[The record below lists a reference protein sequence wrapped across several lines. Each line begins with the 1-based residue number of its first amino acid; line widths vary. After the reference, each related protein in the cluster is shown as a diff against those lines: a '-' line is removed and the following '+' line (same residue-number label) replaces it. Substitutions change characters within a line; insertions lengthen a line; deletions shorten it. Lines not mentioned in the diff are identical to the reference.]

1 MIKKLLFT
9 AFARLI
15 GAAATLFMVVAG
27 ASLLGPEQYGRVA
40 LFLLAV
46 TILALATDLVTG
58 GMVYFASR
66 YPQRALL
73 IRSYMWTVLIAGLAT
88 LIGLVLSKFPVLY
101 EIIVP
106 AGTAPHIIIVAVLA
120 SFCATHQNILLGLEK
135 IKQYNI
141 SVILQYMVLPPT
153 FILLIWWSGSAKLQ
167 HYIYSLYLSYI
178 VGWLVAAF
186 FSRRFAL
193 PAIQYSIGNL
203 NKEIF
208 IYTSA
213 TQLANLTQLGSRRI
227 SYYFINGLL
236 GSSALGIYNAAVQL
250 TEGIRMITQS
260 IALVQFG
267 HISND
272 HNEEKNTFY
281 TKEMLWISGS
291 LTLLALAVILII
303 PESWFLMLLSSK
315 FIGIKPIMLILA
327 PGVLA
332 LSLSMIFSHHFSGS
346 GIPVYNFKGSLLGF
360 IITLT
365 FVWPLVA
372 SFQHYG
378 AAIVASLAYIS
389 SFLYQ
394 GAVFSILYKKSISFY
409 LIDISDY
416 RELKDK
422 FKKIWKR
429 T

>member
-1 MIKKLLFT
+1 MIKKLLLT

-15 GAAATLFMVVAG
+15 GAAATLFMVIAG
-27 ASLLGPEQYGRVA
+27 ANLLGPEQYGKVA

-73 IRSYMWTVLIAGLAT
+73 IRSYLWTVLIAGLAT
-88 LIGLVLSKFPVLY
+88 IIGLILSLFPGFY

-106 AGTAPHIIIVAVLA
+106 VGTAPHIIVVTVLA
-120 SFCATHQNILLGLEK
+120 SFCSTHQNMLLGLEK

-141 SVILQYMVLPPT
+141 SVILQYLVLPPS
-153 FILLIWWSGSAKLQ
+153 FVILTWWSGAANLQ
-167 HYIYSLYLSYI
+167 HYIYSLYFSYF

-186 FSRRFAL
+186 LLFRNK
-193 PAIQYSIGNL
+193 ITDNHNNVGNL
-203 NKEIF
+203 NREIF
-208 IYTSA
+208 RYTSA

-227 SYYFINGLL
+227 SYYFINGLM

-272 HNEEKNTFY
+272 HNEENNTIY
-281 TKEMLWISGS
+281 TKKMLWISGS
-291 LTLLALAVILII
+291 LTLTALVGILVI
-303 PESWFLMLLSSK
+303 PESWFLTLLSSK

-327 PGVLA
+327 PGVFA

-365 FVWPLVA
+365 FIWPLVA

-394 GAVFSILYKKSISFY
+394 GAIFGSLYKKSFSFY
-409 LIDISDY
+409 QIDKDDI

-422 FKKIWKR
+422 IKAIWKR